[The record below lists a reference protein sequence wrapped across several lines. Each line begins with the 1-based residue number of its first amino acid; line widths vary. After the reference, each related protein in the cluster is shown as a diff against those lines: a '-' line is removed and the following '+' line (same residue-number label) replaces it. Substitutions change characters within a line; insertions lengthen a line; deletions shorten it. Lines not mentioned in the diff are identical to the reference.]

1 MQLTSET
8 QKYLN
13 LLSDVEEVIK
23 KANPEGIIGVTIGTI
38 QRCEAHIHVNKEEF
52 DESFKKDNDCEIVLD
67 ESSFRCDI
75 ECYPLP
81 TVRVFCIDMEGS
93 KLAYKKMVEHYWKT
107 VDEE

>member
-52 DESFKKDNDCEIVLD
+52 DERLTNALD
-67 ESSFRCDI
+67 DEFGATSS
-75 ECYPLP
+75 
-81 TVRVFCIDMEGS
+81 
-93 KLAYKKMVEHYWKT
+93 
-107 VDEE
+107 